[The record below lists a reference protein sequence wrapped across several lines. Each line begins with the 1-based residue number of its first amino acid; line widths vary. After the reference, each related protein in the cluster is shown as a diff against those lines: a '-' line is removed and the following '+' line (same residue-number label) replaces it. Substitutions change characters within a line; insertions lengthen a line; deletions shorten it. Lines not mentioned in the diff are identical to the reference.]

1 MSRNPVHKVGKG
13 YGVLVIYVLIT
24 NTHVPIKNIETH
36 GRGLELLRS
45 YVGLTL
51 ETSACKMFR
60 VANLRN

>member
-1 MSRNPVHKVGKG
+1 MLR
-13 YGVLVIYVLIT
+13 YVLVLGLRA
-24 NTHVPIKNIETH
+24 NTENIEAH

-51 ETSACKMFR
+51 ETSACKIFR